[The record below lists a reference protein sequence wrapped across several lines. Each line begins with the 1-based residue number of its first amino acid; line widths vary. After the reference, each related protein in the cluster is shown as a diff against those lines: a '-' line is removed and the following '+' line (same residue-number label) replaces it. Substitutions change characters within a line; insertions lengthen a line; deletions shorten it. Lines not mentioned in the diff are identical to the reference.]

1 MLDVDELEAMASNIK
16 ELESQLAQARK
27 EYREKRTANLRN
39 AVEARKEADKLV
51 QEELKA
57 LGVNTSSVYSISS
70 GLRNSWFNV

>member
-16 ELESQLAQARK
+16 ELEAQLAQARK

-70 GLRNSWFNV
+70 GLRNPWFNV

>member
-1 MLDVDELEAMASNIK
+1 MELEELEAMASNIK
-16 ELESQLAQARK
+16 ELESQLLLARK

-57 LGVNTSSVYSISS
+57 LGLQRHPVFGYTSNF
-70 GLRNSWFNV
+70 RNPWINI

>member
-1 MLDVDELEAMASNIK
+1 L
-16 ELESQLAQARK
+16 ARK

-57 LGVNTSSVYSISS
+57 LGVNTNQVFGYTSNF
-70 GLRNSWFNV
+70 RNPWINI